1 MTRRIIAVF
10 IAVVLAA
17 IGTGAVLLYL
27 RTADARALEGK
38 EAKTVLISDKVIP
51 ANTSAKVLLEQGYV
65 RRDRMPAETLPEGVL
80 GDVPADLEALVLTA
94 ALPPGRLLTRA
105 MFGTA
110 ASTGSGLAIP
120 EGMLAVTAR
129 VRSNVFS
136 PEALSAGSKV
146 AIFYTYTPVSDD
158 DRGTI
163 SSGGL
168 DRARGV
174 NSVTRVLLTDVEVIS
189 VGPAPG
195 SDGGK
200 EDQRT
205 AANDDGDFSVTF
217 GLTQRNAEKLAHVV
231 SLGGQ
236 LNVGLLGD
244 SSNVKPDDGVD
255 NGSIFG

>member
-1 MTRRIIAVF
+1 MTRRIIAV
-10 IAVVLAA
+10 IAAVVLAA

-27 RTADARALEGK
+27 RTADARALAGK
-38 EAKTVLISDKVIP
+38 EAKVVLVAEKVIP
-51 ANTSAKVLLEQGYV
+51 AGTKADALLAKGYV
-65 RRDRMPAETLPEGVL
+65 REERMPAESLPEDAL
-80 GDVPADLEALVLTA
+80 GEVPADLAALVTTGA
-94 ALPPGRLLTRA
+94 VPRGWLLMRS

-120 EGMLAVTAR
+120 DGMLAVTAR

-146 AIFYTYTPVSDD
+146 AIFYTYTPVSNNSRDD
-158 DRGTI
+158 I

-195 SDGGK
+195 SDGGN
-200 EDQRT
+200 DNQRA

-217 GLTQRNAEKLAHVV
+217 GLTQRDAEKLAHVV
-231 SLGGQ
+231 TLGGQ

-244 SSNVKPDDGVD
+244 SSNVKPDNGVD